1 MAIRILLK
9 PIVTEKSEA
18 VKAQN
23 HYGFVVDKRA
33 NKIEIKKAVEVN
45 YNVNVLSVN
54 ISVIPGKAKNR
65 NTKRGLIKGFKSSY
79 KKAYVT
85 LPAGEEINFFTTE
98 ETETN

>member
-18 VKAQN
+18 VKAKA
-23 HYGFVVDKRA
+23 GFITGMKPA
-33 NKIEIKKAVEVN
+33 
-45 YNVNVLSVN
+45 
-54 ISVIPGKAKNR
+54 
-65 NTKRGLIKGFKSSY
+65 Y